1 MIMIKDRNFH
11 LSIIELILRHIK
23 EYNTCI
29 DFDENY
35 QVDYIYIDDN
45 QMYVVVD
52 KQDANCFELVEMS
65 DDFIYGLYLTM
76 LEDENALRYCG
87 EWVKK
92 MCKELLAEYYK

>member
-1 MIMIKDRNFH
+1 MNFLENRNFH
-11 LSIIELILRHIK
+11 LSIIELILRHIN
-23 EYNTCI
+23 EYYTCI

-52 KQDANCFELVEMS
+52 KQDTNCFELDEMS

-76 LEDENALRYCG
+76 LEDENALQYCG

-92 MCKELLAEYYK
+92 MCKELLTEYYI